1 MRRGGIFPPAQEFG
15 KRRGVFQILM
25 PTAPTRIKSRP
36 RAASGISVVH
46 CLQVPNQGEMNM
58 VKAVNTVTTSVRLP
72 VDLVKRYDNLAKAT
86 GRSRTYYVTEALEE
100 SITQLEYQY
109 GLLKKVEDYRAGR
122 LETVSIDQLEDHLGL
137 GD

>member
-1 MRRGGIFPPAQEFG
+1 
-15 KRRGVFQILM
+15 
-25 PTAPTRIKSRP
+25 
-36 RAASGISVVH
+36 
-46 CLQVPNQGEMNM
+46 MNM

-100 SITQLEYQY
+100 SIAQLEYQY

>member
-1 MRRGGIFPPAQEFG
+1 
-15 KRRGVFQILM
+15 
-25 PTAPTRIKSRP
+25 
-36 RAASGISVVH
+36 
-46 CLQVPNQGEMNM
+46 M

-100 SITQLEYQY
+100 SIAQLEYQY